1 MRQRPKREFV
11 AERRREGNGRRQR
24 FLLSGDSRLLKIGE
38 DGSLVQI
45 PQHKVIHVQEA
56 FGGTA
61 EDRDLLPI
69 GRGIERQDQSRRSP
83 LGEQSTLGKSLR
95 VVPCNNITTP
105 TLFMG
110 GRLAG
115 TSPSLVVIRCTGL
128 QAPRLYHRSRRLR
141 RRIPRIQD
149 AIPRQGAPRALPRL
163 VCPLREW

>member
-1 MRQRPKREFV
+1 RMLFLSCWRISTRDPSTPIFRSRESP
-11 AERRREGNGRRQR
+11 ERRNLWRREGNGRPQR

-95 VVPCNNITTP
+95 VVPC
-105 TLFMG
+105 
-110 GRLAG
+110 
-115 TSPSLVVIRCTGL
+115 
-128 QAPRLYHRSRRLR
+128 
-141 RRIPRIQD
+141 
-149 AIPRQGAPRALPRL
+149 
-163 VCPLREW
+163 E